1 MNARQLEAC
10 AERLA
15 EFLTTMLATVGRA
28 ERRHHGAL
36 YVQGLLL
43 DGERKSIEPLAG
55 RVPGGNVQALQQF
68 VGQSPWAW
76 EPGRRLW
83 APRMEAALLP
93 AAAWLIDDTGF
104 PKQGRH
110 SVGVARQYSG
120 TLGQVG
126 NCQVAVTVHLST
138 EAESLPLDWALYLP
152 QAWTAD
158 AARCRQAGVP
168 EQTAFRTKPEL
179 ALELFDHLLAWG
191 LRRQPVLAD
200 AGYGNSTEFRQ
211 GLVRRGLQY
220 LVGVESH
227 TTVWDQP
234 TQRVQPRRPTGRGRP
249 RRPYYRGQPLAV
261 RDLAAALPPQAW
273 HTITWRQGTQGPQR
287 SRFTACRVQ
296 PAHGHAHGQP
306 ELEPVW
312 LLIEWPADVKAPT
325 KYWFSN
331 LPQGVSL
338 RRLVQLAKLRWRVE
352 QNYQQLKEELGL
364 DHYEGRGW
372 QGWHHHVTLVCLA
385 YAFLLLERR
394 RLKKNSS
401 GDFAWSTAMFA
412 NGADSHVRRV
422 PDLPPSGRQRSVTI
436 TQRSSTSAPIA

>member
-1 MNARQLEAC
+1 MNARQLAAC
-10 AERLA
+10 AERLQ
-15 EFLTTMLATVGRA
+15 EFLTTMLAGVGRA

-43 DGERKSIEPLAG
+43 DGERKSIEPRAG
-55 RVPGGNVQALQQF
+55 GVPDADVQALQQF

-76 EPGRRLW
+76 EPVRRRL
-83 APRMEAALLP
+83 AQLMAQALRP
-93 AAAWLIDDTGF
+93 AAAWVVDDTGF

-120 TLGQVG
+120 SLGKVG
-126 NCQVAVTVHLST
+126 NCQVAVAVHLST
-138 EAESLPLDWALYLP
+138 ETEGMPLNWALYLP
-152 QAWTAD
+152 QAWTDD

-168 EQTAFRTKPEL
+168 APTLFRTRPEL
-179 ALELFDHLLAWG
+179 ALDLVDQLLAWG

-200 AGYGNSTEFRQ
+200 VAYGNSTGFRQ
-211 GLVRRGLQY
+211 GLAKRGLQY
-220 LVGVESH
+220 VVGVESH
-227 TTVWDQP
+227 TAVWDKP
-234 TQRVQPRRPTGRGRP
+234 TVRVQPRRRPGRGRP
-249 RRPYYRGQPLAV
+249 RRSYYRGQPLAL

-273 HTITWRQGTQGPQR
+273 RTITWRQGTRGPQR

-296 PAHGHAHGQP
+296 PAHGHARHQP
-306 ELEPVW
+306 ELELVW
-312 LLIEWPADVKAPT
+312 LLIEWPADMAAPT

-331 LPQGVSL
+331 LPEGVSW
-338 RRLVQLAKLRWRVE
+338 RRLVRLAKLRWRVE

-394 RLKKNSS
+394 RLKKTPVPTLPE
-401 GDFAWSTAMFA
+401 ARRCLQLVLIRMF
-412 NGADSHVRRV
+412 GMCPTCHRPADRG
-422 PDLPPSGRQRSVTI
+422 P
-436 TQRSSTSAPIA
+436 

>member
-10 AERLA
+10 AERLQ
-15 EFLTTMLATVGRA
+15 EFLTTMLAGVGRA
-28 ERRHHGAL
+28 ERRHHGSL

-55 RVPGGNVQALQQF
+55 RVPGADVQALQQF

-76 EPGRRLW
+76 EPVRRLL
-83 APRMEAALLP
+83 AQRMEKELHP
-93 AAAWLIDDTGF
+93 AAAWIIDDTGF

-120 TLGQVG
+120 TLGKVG
-126 NCQVAVTVHLST
+126 NCQVAVAVHLST
-138 EAESLPLDWALYLP
+138 ETESMPLDWALYLP
-152 QAWTAD
+152 QAWTED
-158 AARCRQAGVP
+158 AARCRRAGVP
-168 EQTAFRTKPEL
+168 APTPFRTKPEL
-179 ALELFDHLLAWG
+179 ALELIDQLLAWG

-200 AGYGNSTEFRQ
+200 AGYGNSTQFRA
-211 GLVRRGLQY
+211 GLARRGLQY
-220 LVGVESH
+220 VVGVESH
-227 TTVWDQP
+227 TAVWDQP
-234 TQRVQPRRPTGRGRP
+234 TARVRPRRRPGRGRP
-249 RRPYYRGQPLAV
+249 RRPYYRGQPVAL

-273 HTITWRQGTQGPQR
+273 RTITWRQGSQGPQR

-296 PAHGHAHGQP
+296 PAHGHAHQQP
-306 ELEPVW
+306 ELESVW
-312 LLIEWPADVKAPT
+312 LLVEWPLDMAAPT

-331 LPQGVSL
+331 LPEGVSW
-338 RRLVQLAKLRWRVE
+338 RRLVRLAKLRWRVE

-385 YAFLLLERR
+385 YAFLLSERR

-401 GDFAWSTAMFA
+401 ADFAGSATMST
-412 NGADSHVRRV
+412 NGADSHVRHL
-422 PDLPPSGRQRSVTI
+422 PDLPPPDRRRLVEI
-436 TQRSSTSAPIA
+436 YLTQ